1 VDGTPWA
8 ADPLSVRGGDVRA
21 WRDRQAAERPL
32 RTSWRLFAG
41 SFVAIGVLMVLRL
54 ATDRA
59 RPLDWLLVALLVVS
73 GFLAVR
79 HQIAVRELE
88 AGGRSEAEGFARI
101 LRGLSRSVSPDAIV
115 SAIID
120 ELGDVTGAD
129 HVVVV
134 RQPLVGRGLEAT
146 LVSSRAGV
154 PSSTTLLASADLGI
168 PPVGGGARQLG
179 ASGANARAVPLDDAD
194 VPSDPVTGP
203 GGATEVVSVV
213 ARQSATA
220 TATAPAMTAAAE
232 SPPATATA
240 TGAGDAG
247 GAAVTLPPGVI
258 VARISERAGRAY
270 GLTNTIAEPLLSQGR
285 VVGALVLSRRVAGE
299 WPAAA
304 RRILAAAASE
314 ASAALERAHSLRE
327 AETAASTD
335 ALTGLPNRRY
345 FDEFCGL
352 LARRRRAE
360 DAVGVLMIDIDRFKA
375 LNDRFGHA
383 TGDDVLRAVA
393 RAIAGAVRGADVP
406 ARYGGEEFAVLLR
419 NPSGDV
425 AVEVAQRVRRA
436 VGSLDVSEFGPP
448 GVTVSVGVAV
458 AETEDEP
465 IAQLIERADKALYR
479 AKRRGRNR
487 VAAG

>member
-1 VDGTPWA
+1 VDGGTSG
-8 ADPLSVRGGDVRA
+8 ADPLLVRGGDARA
-21 WRDRQAAERPL
+21 WVDREAAERPL
-32 RTSWRLFAG
+32 RTSWRLFATA
-41 SFVAIGVLMVLRL
+41 FVAIGVLMVLRL
-54 ATDRA
+54 TTDRA
-59 RPLDWLLVALLVVS
+59 RPIDWLLVVLLVVA

-79 HQIAVRELE
+79 HQVAVRELE

-115 SAIID
+115 SAIVD

-134 RQPLVGRGLEAT
+134 RQRPVGHGLEAT
-146 LVSSRAGV
+146 LVSSRPGV
-154 PSSTTLLASADLGI
+154 PSSTTLLPAADLGI
-168 PPVGGGARQLG
+168 PPTG
-179 ASGANARAVPLDDAD
+179 ASAFRRSGADDIRVPLEEETETDEESASPSARGIAVVSRPAPRVALRADPDTAVAAVAAVP
-194 VPSDPVTGP
+194 
-203 GGATEVVSVV
+203 
-213 ARQSATA
+213 
-220 TATAPAMTAAAE
+220 AAAAAA
-232 SPPATATA
+232 PPV
-240 TGAGDAG
+240 
-247 GAAVTLPPGVI
+247 AVV
-258 VARISERAGRAY
+258 VARISERTRRAY
-270 GLTNTIAEPLLSQGR
+270 GLTNTIAEPLLWNGR
-285 VVGALVLSRRVAGE
+285 VVGALVLSRRVAGQ

-304 RRILAAAASE
+304 RRILSAAASE

-375 LNDRFGHA
+375 LNDRYGHA

-393 RAIAGAVRGADVP
+393 SAIAGAVRGADVP

-419 NPSGDV
+419 NPSGEV

-436 VGSLDVSEFGPP
+436 VGSLDVSEFGPA

-458 AETEDEP
+458 AEAEDEP
-465 IAQLIERADKALYR
+465 IARLIERADKALYR

-487 VAAG
+487 VVAA